1 MPSVPH
7 DKAREYLT
15 VLRHTLLGRHYF
27 QAARALELM
36 LDLHGGVRKDNVTP
50 EWAHPVLVTLHLIT
64 LDGNWPA
71 GWADD
76 LYAAAILHDTLE
88 DKKITREQLQAR
100 AQLSDRALRTII
112 AVSRKERATHTS
124 VDKATYYLR
133 MDTDALAAPIK
144 LADRAHNFDSMIG
157 VFTADKQL
165 EYLAEAQDHILPMA
179 KRARRQW
186 PELYFPIQNLT
197 QHLKGQV
204 NLLRALHGQ

>member
-15 VLRHTLLGRHYF
+15 VLRHTLLGRNYH
-27 QAARALELM
+27 QAARALEVM
-36 LDLHGGVRKDNVTP
+36 LDLHQGTRKDNVTP
-50 EWAHPVLVTLHLIT
+50 EWAHPALVTLHLIT
-64 LDGNWPA
+64 LDGSWPA

-76 LYAAAILHDTLE
+76 LYAASILHDTLE
-88 DKKITREQLQAR
+88 DKKITREELQRR

-112 AVSRKERATHTS
+112 AVSRKERAANTS
-124 VDKATYYLR
+124 VDKTAYYLR
-133 MDTDALAAPIK
+133 MDAEPLAAPIK

-157 VFTADKQL
+157 VFTSERQL
-165 EYLAEAQDHILPMA
+165 EYLEEAQGHILPMA

-186 PELYFPIQNLT
+186 PELYFPLQNLT

-204 NLLRALHGQ
+204 NLIRALHGQ